1 MPSGNLTNNT
11 QSFSSIHWPVWTIRP
26 HDYIGGGLVTD
37 RYGIRRIDLEDKSI
51 SFPMRRLAIKTL
63 TDYKVYP
70 LRKAIWNFKDL
81 LASKMLCFIDF
92 KGRIYN
98 YKKSVFH
105 PLIYRKIIFKKYT
118 DTTTIFKV
126 KDIAAFFEV
135 AGKLNLEAEY
145 AGLLHIDR
153 GYLLYEVTTEKLK
166 DTKRKI

>member
-1 MPSGNLTNNT
+1 MPSENLTNST
-11 QSFSSIHWPVWTIRP
+11 PSFSNIHWPVWIIR
-26 HDYIGGGLVTD
+26 HIGAGLITD
-37 RYGIRRIDLEDKSI
+37 RYGVRRIDLEDKTL
-51 SFPMRRLAIKTL
+51 SFPMRRVAIKKL
-63 TDYKVYP
+63 KDYKVYP

-81 LASKMLCFIDF
+81 LACKMLHFIDF
-92 KGRIYN
+92 KGKIYN

-105 PLIYRKIIFKKYT
+105 PLVYRKIISKKYT
-118 DTTTIFKV
+118 DTTTIFRV
-126 KDIAAFFEV
+126 KGVPAFFEI